1 MENIFFLQVD
11 SFQIN
16 YCIRMLRNYT
26 CQLYQNRRNENEIQQ
41 FISLLL
47 EKNEVVVSFVKRD
60 YKFPHGI
67 LVSSYDVSKV
77 LRQTSDDKCFAF

>member
-1 MENIFFLQVD
+1 MQKF
-11 SFQIN
+11 S
-16 YCIRMLRNYT
+16 
-26 CQLYQNRRNENEIQQ
+26 
-41 FISLLL
+41 SLLL

-77 LRQTSDDKCFAF
+77 LRQMSGDKCFAF